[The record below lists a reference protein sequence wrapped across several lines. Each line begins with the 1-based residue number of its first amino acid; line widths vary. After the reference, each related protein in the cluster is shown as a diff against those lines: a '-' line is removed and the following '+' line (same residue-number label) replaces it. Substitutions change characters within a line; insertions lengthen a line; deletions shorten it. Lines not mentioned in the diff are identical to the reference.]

1 MAKTKDLFLN
11 IVANPNMTL
20 EDLANVG
27 ITSENTVLL
36 DRVQYASNERVQ
48 KLFQDPNGNFDEN
61 KFNEWYDLA
70 AQSYNILSNDEV
82 NLNLMDVTA
91 YDVDNIFVDPSK
103 RRAQNE
109 PQVIKL
115 PNPDRLNTSLTRV
128 GKVSQRTLSHDEIAQ
143 TQQVLLN
150 PTEVANGAKPKYGKS
165 PNESWFENFW
175 ETRVMA
181 SWDED
186 GTHIDPVTGQEVT
199 HQKGDLKLNEN
210 GTYYYE
216 NLDGRSVYGKQ
227 VLNKFNTLTT
237 DGSVWNKYDFFD
249 SDDIE
254 QKSIGGSI
262 TKNLA
267 LVGTMFIPYVGWG
280 IAAASV
286 AHQVAGLTATF
297 GKMIA
302 GSDNSTL
309 NAIEGWVKSTDR
321 RNLKTEYAQQN
332 TWCWENFIDL
342 IGDTTA
348 QLREQRAIFK
358 FAPGII
364 KRDFKALDSKKMK
377 QFEDNLAKEYM
388 QNYTNLSF
396 TQLAKL
402 AKQQNPTE
410 WKKQFSLL
418 MTGAKDIASTKA
430 AKATRD
436 YLNSYYKLGEPIAR
450 AYMTAITVQD
460 TFGEAIEAG
469 ASDLEASLLTIGYA
483 AMESALLRTDLG
495 KWIMP
500 ELKADKQRS
509 KIIAKKLLELSPE
522 TREMSKQISR
532 LNGEA
537 KKDWAK
543 RLFNVGKNICKAEY
557 ATASKTFG
565 SVLATGLGEGI
576 EEVSEEALAD
586 FSKSCFNLVQQL
598 QGDDVRLNA
607 WNHNWDWSNAAD
619 RYGMSFF
626 GGIIGGGINAAASDY
641 KVHRDLSEMTSQQAL
656 QQLVYMT
663 RNNELDDFWKTIN
676 KTTLGNKH
684 LSTQLNDDGI
694 GYKPGTKDDNQ
705 DLEAKNFIKK
715 QVSLIESIIN
725 SEGAKLNDSGL
736 LSALIKADPSLQD
749 LDPVK
754 EYRMRALSN
763 SATAGRF
770 LNEFNTIQSD
780 IVKNRLEQNKIINK
794 YGDISS
800 EKYSE
805 EDKQTLKQLG
815 QSLKELQARKDGML
829 KGDRTREYVRDALF
843 EMTHA
848 VKEVWDD
855 WCTEIRYAEFKSG
868 KKYKD
873 LSEPERKQYKEAYEG
888 LKNSN
893 QYAEQIHELANIYE
907 TVATSASAA
916 IMEST
921 KFYDDVKQQQYQ
933 NLVQMNKYTEQ
944 RLNTLLQ
951 ILEDPNKG
959 IEMLQNI
966 LNDDYKSEL
975 LSLSTSPEL
984 QDKINEIR
992 LKTTTTIDAVLQ
1004 DKTPDQLTEK
1014 DKEKINSAKHKEFIN
1029 IRAELFEKTYQD
1041 LLNTSDEFLKA
1052 GFIHPETKNL
1062 LFQTLNALSKFSRMA
1077 QIREEDNA
1085 SLNNVFEDFETKY
1098 YDLDKQIQTK
1108 RDQIDQLPNTPI
1120 LNNIAQFQ
1128 LSTSIDKSAV
1138 DLVTALIKKEND
1150 TSNEIDTFQLDANS
1164 EETFNQARRLLEMY
1178 RSTIVG
1184 ARIDNI
1190 DIDSIVGFN
1199 VTLNELSGEHEQL
1212 ATIDAQTCDLILED
1226 INKLLLRLDYAQEL
1240 NRINSGNKYN
1250 IQNKTALNKQFILFN
1265 KLKTFISILDED
1277 GWSGQE
1283 LDNFKAAIANAT
1295 ELENNSNTKY
1305 EDRNFSLS
1313 PNQKQKIDEESIHI
1327 QHALHELLNKHI
1339 DGNPQSI
1346 EKLSKLLTYDRFKG
1360 LIRPN
1365 TEYLDH
1371 RSVDID
1377 DSAFIWWLCAT
1388 AALDPNQFYN
1398 NYRQIINEET
1408 EGEKPIAP
1416 IPTHELGI
1424 FALTAAI
1431 SNGNMF
1437 NTFGEAIRKSL
1448 INLWDTSDESIREK
1462 INNDFGRGLFYKDSD
1477 KEFFL
1482 NNDFLPYFDNI
1493 LFIEGIAG
1501 SGKTKGVLV
1510 AWSKLMAK
1518 VNPDFIKQKVFFAHT
1533 SKEKAETL
1541 AELTTFE
1548 NNEFYDHDSLLTYM
1562 SNQYVPM
1569 PTNTDGDIIY
1579 QFNKD
1584 VVLVDGVLRS
1594 NWEPNVYDINNVPK
1608 IIIID
1613 EWSHYNQI
1621 EQELMQRFAQ
1631 KYGTTIIT
1639 MGDYDQLTPKAKIT
1653 DVKQYPDGLT
1663 VTPDRNKTS
1672 RVAKFGVSMRTDNEI
1687 KNNNM
1692 YRMLAWKQ
1700 KPESS
1705 IELHYYENENG
1716 IYGDKAY
1723 LIDKDFKDEL
1733 TKIKLDVQKMINTLN
1748 PNEKIGYVFSD
1759 TTSELYK
1766 WLTETVGIAEH
1777 IQPFSDKDAHGRE
1790 AQYYI
1795 IESNRKTEQDTLSYF
1810 ESIYTGITRSEQG
1823 SIVIINPDKVKL
1835 PGKLDKYNQ
1844 NGIFFKSVKDEEML
1858 PNTFTDEGTRAF
1870 SKRRK
1875 NILDKIFADTP
1886 TIPFTIIPRT
1896 PKNIS
1901 IIPDSTEVGTGNLT
1915 IPQVVQQTNVIT
1927 PTFTENTEN
1936 QIAPLASEELPTE
1949 QTGSDSQTLHSIQ
1962 PIEEQSDIEQST
1974 EEILTEEHPIID
1986 NLPAERVQE
1995 PEEQPWIGPL
2005 VKNTKLYDKNTG
2017 ECVCEIVGEKDDKY
2031 NVFYLQESITQFVDK
2046 SYIESE
2052 YSSVQLPQKLYQI
2065 GDIVSYTTNGKSNI
2079 SEIVKIYFNNKW
2091 IYELKDGSIHT
2102 KQELTLV
2109 PKPEENYEIPDTPE
2123 TFDSQQ
2129 NFEELWNEAFSDTF
2143 EYEVPQN
2150 ESDIDFNLQGFTFN
2164 TFYVGDNFDQNDNLK
2179 ETDYDKLRID
2189 NGYGI
2194 SKITGKKSKSD
2205 ILKTL
2210 GQIRRILEFK
2220 NNEQIVNNLQ
2230 YILPNVGS
2238 IRWAFISKTE
2248 IDSPSGHRG
2257 KYGRYNL
2264 PKASLEYMFKPDTN
2278 IPIKTIA
2285 AIIYDKNNNPILEV
2299 PMISLLSPIV
2309 IFKQLNKLQN
2319 KSKLLNDILYIW
2331 NDPKSDLYFKLDTII
2346 KKLKT
2351 GPYNTKG
2358 YQKLKTVLSAWLFTS
2373 NGIKLFDKTW
2383 NLSEKLSNL
2392 GNIYVTQ
2399 RHSELRPE
2407 DDFEATWIDLATHQ
2421 RSDRFISSILMHNTD
2436 KIDGLTLFRPYNPFV
2451 LISDDP
2457 DIDDDTKA
2465 VQRYIKQLQDPTLS
2479 KTVKI
2484 IPVSPPEISVTTYL
2498 KAMRDVLTGTT
2509 KNAPYGNIYTP
2520 YRIWNAILKDS
2531 IISQKVLSQLSEIH
2545 GTPQTSREFI
2555 IDTINKLNEIVINN
2569 PKTSSESN
2577 LMYKTRIAKAQN
2589 EILRQNTENGIVYE
2603 RLRKYLI
2610 EAFYG
2615 QTFGSESYQK
2625 TESEEI
2631 LNDIE
2636 TTCNNAGITG
2646 ILCKPRFASNQ
2657 VGNGIEGI
2665 AYKVKVDD
2673 NNKYHFPGQ
2682 GSYRIYGKIDPCTY
2696 DLNSQEFIDTLN
2708 NFMNNASLGVQIY
2721 TEQNVYN
2728 DYPNM
2733 WKFNDKSDENWY
2745 LPQDVITTFF
2755 RSSKKFEF
2763 DNLLG
2768 RLKLNEY
2775 NNIEQFC
2782 EKYNI
2787 RSNNYKSISH
2797 LTNHLIKL
2805 INEEYANI
2813 NGNFIIKVNNKFKYG
2828 TIPDGSDLKFT
2839 NVEYLQGK
2847 IHLVF
2852 KNTKTNGD
2860 QIIEINNVTDSSFT
2874 YLSEK
2879 NSEEIVPTI
2888 KLEDLQHGLIELENN
2903 NLLKIKSDFSNI
2915 YFPKFKEII
2924 NNDSEILTK
2933 ITQLEEYIN
2942 NVVDEKYSTSKLNL
2956 KKKLH
2961 LLDQNTEMSKNTC
2974 VSPLTIPFK

>member
-20 EDLANVG
+20 EDLASVG
-27 ITSENTVLL
+27 LTSENTVLL
-36 DRVQYASNERVQ
+36 DRAQYASNDRVQ
-48 KLFQDPNGNFDEN
+48 KLFQDVNGNFDEN
-61 KFNEWYDLA
+61 KFNEWYDIA
-70 AQSYNILSNDEV
+70 EKSYNILSNDEV
-82 NLNLMDVTA
+82 NLNLVDVTT

-103 RRAQNE
+103 RRAQNA

-115 PNPDRLNTSLTRV
+115 PNPDRLNTGVTRI
-128 GKVSQRTLSHDEIAQ
+128 GKTSQRVLSRDEIAQ

-150 PTEVANGAKPKYGKS
+150 PSEVAKGKDPIYGKS
-165 PNESWFENFW
+165 PNESWFEDFW

-186 GTHIDPVTGQEVT
+186 GTHIDPVTGQEMS
-199 HQKGDLKLNEN
+199 HKKGDLKLNEN

-227 VLNKFNTLTT
+227 ILNKFNTLTT

-262 TKNLA
+262 AKNLA
-267 LVGTMFIPYVGWG
+267 LVGSMFIPYVGWG

-396 TQLAKL
+396 KDLIKL
-402 AKQQNPTE
+402 AKQQNPAD
-410 WKKQFSLL
+410 WRKQFSLL
-418 MTGAKDIASTKA
+418 MAGAKDIASTKA

-557 ATASKTFG
+557 ATSSKTLG
-565 SVLATGLGEGI
+565 SVLATGVSEGI
-576 EEVSEEALAD
+576 EEISEEVLAD

-641 KVHRDLSEMTSQQAL
+641 KIHRDLSEMTSQQAL

-676 KTTLGNKH
+676 KTTLANKH
-684 LSTQLNDDGI
+684 LSTQLNDDGV

-715 QVSLIESIIN
+715 QVSIIESIIN

-763 SATAGRF
+763 SATAGRV
-770 LNEFNTIQSD
+770 LNEWNTICSD
-780 IVKNRLEQNKIINK
+780 IVKTHLEQNKIINK
-794 YGDISS
+794 YGDVSS

-805 EDKQTLKQLG
+805 EDKRTLKSLNN
-815 QSLKELQARKDGML
+815 SLKELQARKDGIL
-829 KGDRTREYVRDALF
+829 KGERTREYVRDALF

-855 WCTEIRYAEFKSG
+855 WCTEIRYAEIQSG

-873 LSEPERKQYKEAYEG
+873 ISEPERKKYKEAYEE

-907 TVATSASAA
+907 TMSISASKA
-916 IMEST
+916 ITESA
-921 KFYDDVKQQQYQ
+921 KFYEDVRQQQYQ
-933 NLVQMNKYTEQ
+933 NLTRLNSYTEK

-951 ILEDPNKG
+951 VLKNPDKG
-959 IEMLQNI
+959 VDILQNI
-966 LNDDYKSEL
+966 LSDEYKSEL
-975 LSLSTSPEL
+975 LELSTFTDLENEINEIRVNTVN
-984 QDKINEIR
+984 KINEII
-992 LKTTTTIDAVLQ
+992 K
-1004 DKTPDQLTEK
+1004 DKTPEQLTGD
-1014 DKEKINSAKHKEFIN
+1014 DKNQIHVAKFNEAVKIKAV
-1029 IRAELFEKTYQD
+1029 LFEKTYQD

-1062 LFQTLNALSKFSRMA
+1062 LFNALNTLSAFA
-1077 QIREEDNA
+1077 REAENEA
-1085 SLNNVFEDFETKY
+1085 EKAEAENNPDIFFGTDFEAIYSELTNKIIE
-1098 YDLDKQIQTK
+1098 KRTQIN
-1108 RDQIDQLPNTPI
+1108 QLPNTPI
-1120 LNNIAQFQ
+1120 INNIAQFQ
-1128 LSTSIDKSAV
+1128 LSTTIDKSAI
-1138 DLVTALIKKEND
+1138 DLINELIKKED
-1150 TSNEIDTFQLDANS
+1150 DSVKEIDTFQLDVNHA
-1164 EETFNQARRLLEMY
+1164 ETFKQARKLLEMY
-1178 RSTIVG
+1178 RSAIVG
-1184 ARIDNI
+1184 ARMDNI

-1199 VTLNELSGEHEQL
+1199 VTLNELSGANEQL
-1212 ATIDAQTCDLILED
+1212 ATIDAQTSDLILED
-1226 INKLLLRLDYAQEL
+1226 INKLLLRLDYAEEL

-1250 IQNKTALNKQFILFN
+1250 IQNKTALNKQYILFN

-1283 LDNFKAAIANAT
+1283 LDDLKAAIANAN

-1305 EDRNFSLS
+1305 EERNFSLT
-1313 PNQKQKIDEESIHI
+1313 PNQKQKIDEESINI
-1327 QHALHELLNKHI
+1327 QHALHKLLNKHI
-1339 DGNPQSI
+1339 NGSQQSI
-1346 EKLSKLLTYDRFKG
+1346 DKLSKLLTYDRFKG
-1360 LIRPN
+1360 LIRLN
-1365 TEYLDH
+1365 DDYLDH
-1371 RSVDID
+1371 HSNDMD
-1377 DSAFIWWLCAT
+1377 DSAFIWWLCST

-1398 NYRQIINEET
+1398 SYRQIINQENED
-1408 EGEKPIAP
+1408 EKPIAP

-1424 FALTAAI
+1424 FALTAMV

-1437 NTFGEAIRKSL
+1437 GIFGEAIRKSL
-1448 INLWDTSDESIREK
+1448 INLWETSDEATRTQ
-1462 INNDFGRGLFYKDSD
+1462 INTDFGGNLFYQDSD

-1482 NNDFLPYFDNI
+1482 SNDFLPYFDNM

-1518 VNPDFIKQKVFFAHT
+1518 ANPDFVKQKVFFAHT
-1533 SKEKAETL
+1533 SKEKAESL
-1541 AELTTFE
+1541 AKSTTFE

-1562 SNQYVPM
+1562 STQYAPGFV
-1569 PTNTDGDIIY
+1569 NSDGSIIY
-1579 QFNKD
+1579 KFDQD
-1584 VVLVDGVLRS
+1584 VNFVDGVLRS
-1594 NWEPNVYDINNVPK
+1594 NLKVNVYNSEDVPK

-1621 EQELMQRFAQ
+1621 EQDLMQRFAQ
-1631 KYGTTIIT
+1631 KYGTTIIA

-1653 DVKQYPDGLT
+1653 EIKKYPDGLT
-1663 VTPDRNKTS
+1663 VTPDRNKTP
-1672 RVAKFGVSMRTDNEI
+1672 RIAKFGVSMRTDNEI

-1692 YRMLAWKQ
+1692 YRMLTWKK

-1705 IELHYYENENG
+1705 IELHYHENENG

-1723 LIDKDFKDEL
+1723 LIDKDIKEAL
-1733 TKIKLDVQKMINTLN
+1733 EKIKLDVQKMIKTLN
-1748 PNEKIGYVFSD
+1748 PNEKIGYVFSN
-1759 TTSELYK
+1759 TNSELYK

-1777 IQPFSDKDAHGRE
+1777 IQAFSDKDAHGRE

-1795 IESNRKTEQDTLSYF
+1795 IESNRKSDQDALSHF

-1823 SIVIINPDKVKL
+1823 SIVILNKEKIKTTEKV
-1835 PGKLDKYNQ
+1835 DKYNK
-1844 NGIFFKSVKDEEML
+1844 NGILFKTVVDTEML
-1858 PNTFTDEGTRAF
+1858 PNTFTDEGTRVF

-1875 NILDKIFADTP
+1875 AILDNIFKDEPIT
-1886 TIPFTIIPRT
+1886 PFTIIPRT
-1896 PKNIS
+1896 PKDVS
-1901 IIPDSTEVGTGNLT
+1901 IVPDPTEVGVGDLT
-1915 IPQVVQQTNVIT
+1915 LPQVVQQTNVT
-1927 PTFTENTEN
+1927 
-1936 QIAPLASEELPTE
+1936 AVAK
-1949 QTGSDSQTLHSIQ
+1949 
-1962 PIEEQSDIEQST
+1962 PIEESKPETEKQST
-1974 EEILTEEHPIID
+1974 ENFTTPAILPTVVEQVEEPIVEETVETLPTVTEQAELETN
-1986 NLPAERVQE
+1986 NLPPERVN
-1995 PEEQPWIGPL
+1995 EEEEVSWVGPL
-2005 VKNTKLYDKNTG
+2005 AKNTKLYNKNTG
-2017 ECVCEIVGEKDDKY
+2017 ELIGEIIGEKDDTY
-2031 NVFYLQESITQFVDK
+2031 CVQYWDPERVDYVNK
-2046 SYIESE
+2046 STVESE
-2052 YSSVQLPQKLYQI
+2052 YRLEPLPSSLYQI
-2065 GDIVSYTTNGKSNI
+2065 GDTVSYTVDNKKEI
-2079 SEIVKIYFNNKW
+2079 SEIIEKYFDNEWKYKLSN
-2091 IYELKDGSIHT
+2091 GSE
-2102 KQELTLV
+2102 KLESELTFI
-2109 PKPEENYEIPDTPE
+2109 PIPNENYEIPDTPE
-2123 TFDSQQ
+2123 TFESQK
-2129 NFEELWNEAFSDTF
+2129 NFEDLWDEAFEQDI
-2143 EYEVPQN
+2143 EEVQPMIN
-2150 ESDIDFNLQGFTFN
+2150 SDIDFNLQGFTFN
-2164 TFYVGDNFDQNDNLK
+2164 TFYVGDNFDDNGNLIL
-2179 ETDYDKLRID
+2179 TDYDKLRID

-2194 SKITGKKSKSD
+2194 QKITGKTSKAD
-2205 ILKTL
+2205 ILDTL
-2210 GQIRRILEFK
+2210 GKIRRRLEFENDK
-2220 NNEQIVNNLQ
+2220 QIVTSLKP
-2230 YILPNVGS
+2230 ILSQNVGK

-2248 IDSPSGHRG
+2248 KEDGHSG
-2257 KYGRYNL
+2257 KFGRYNL
-2264 PKASLEYMFKPDTN
+2264 PKASLEYMLKEDKN
-2278 IPIKTIA
+2278 IPIKTIS
-2285 AIIYDKNNNPILEV
+2285 AIIYDKNDVPILEV
-2299 PMISLLSPIV
+2299 PMISLLSPMV
-2309 IFKQLNKLQN
+2309 IFKQLNRIPN
-2319 KSKLLNDILYIW
+2319 KSNELNDILNIW
-2331 NDPKSDLYFKLDTII
+2331 NNPNKSLYDKLEEITQ
-2346 KKLKT
+2346 KLNT
-2351 GPYNTKG
+2351 STYNRNG
-2358 YQKLKTVLSAWLFTS
+2358 YQKLNTILKLWLFTS
-2373 NGIKLFDKTW
+2373 NGIKFFDKNW
-2383 NLSEKLSNL
+2383 NLSEKLTNL
-2392 GNIYVTQ
+2392 GNIYVTE

-2407 DDFEATWIDLATHQ
+2407 DDFKASWINLSEHQ
-2421 RSDRFISSILMHNTD
+2421 RTDRFISSILMNNTGQIGD
-2436 KIDGLTLFRPYNPFV
+2436 LKLFRPYTPYV

-2457 DIDDDTKA
+2457 QINSNRKA
-2465 VQRYIKQLQDPTLS
+2465 VQRYIAQLNDPSLP
-2479 KTVKI
+2479 KTVKA
-2484 IPVSPPEISVTTYL
+2484 IPVSPPEVSVTTYL
-2498 KAMRDVLTGTT
+2498 RAMRDVLIKKT

-2520 YRIWNAILKDS
+2520 YRIWDAILKHPNGEE
-2531 IISQKVLSQLSEIH
+2531 ILTRLISGENVKQSSQ
-2545 GTPQTSREFI
+2545 EFVRT
-2555 IDTINKLNEIVINN
+2555 TIQKLNDVIINN
-2569 PKTSSESN
+2569 PKKRDESN
-2577 LMYKTRIAKAQN
+2577 LVYKTRISTLQN
-2589 EILRQNTENGIVYE
+2589 EILRQNTKEGIVYE

-2610 EAFYG
+2610 ETFYNKV
-2615 QTFGSESYQK
+2615 FGEDDKVES
-2625 TESEEI
+2625 SEI
-2631 LNDIE
+2631 LEKIQDICDK
-2636 TTCNNAGITG
+2636 TGITG
-2646 ILCKPRFASNQ
+2646 VLCKPRFAPNQ
-2657 VGNGIEGI
+2657 VGKAIEGV
-2665 AYKVKVDD
+2665 AYEVKVDD

-2682 GSYRIYGKIDPCTY
+2682 GSYRIYGKIDPSTY
-2696 DLNSQEFIDTLN
+2696 DLNSISFINILN
-2708 NFMNNASLGVQIY
+2708 KFAKDASKGVRIY
-2721 TEQNVYN
+2721 YN
-2728 DYPNM
+2728 KDEYKYFPNM
-2733 WKFNDKSDENWY
+2733 WRFEDKSDEDNY
-2745 LPQDVITTFF
+2745 LPQNTATRFF
-2755 RSSKKFEF
+2755 QSVKGKEF
-2763 DNLLG
+2763 NELIG
-2768 RLKLNEY
+2768 RLGISDY
-2775 NNIEQFC
+2775 NSLGQFYDRY
-2782 EKYNI
+2782 EIGNTT
-2787 RSNNYKSISH
+2787 YKSESELI
-2797 LTNHLIKL
+2797 NDLIKL
-2805 INEEYANI
+2805 INRDYLNI

-2828 TIPDGSDLKFT
+2828 TLPDSSDLKFKSY
-2839 NVEYLQGK
+2839 ESQQGK
-2847 IHLVF
+2847 ILLHFDNV
-2852 KNTKTNGD
+2852 KTNIPQTI
-2860 QIIEINNVTDSSFT
+2860 QIDNITESDFN

-2879 NSEEIVPTI
+2879 PQQENVSTITIETLKSGLEQLKNNKILKTTFTKHFSEFD
-2888 KLEDLQHGLIELENN
+2888 K
-2903 NLLKIKSDFSNI
+2903 
-2915 YFPKFKEII
+2915 II
-2924 NNDSEILTK
+2924 NNSIDDTLIKVNKLKSYIENNITLFSRNAVLTA
-2933 ITQLEEYIN
+2933 
-2942 NVVDEKYSTSKLNL
+2942 LNL
-2956 KKKLH
+2956 S
-2961 LLDQNTEMSKNTC
+2961 DQNTEMSKDICAT
-2974 VSPLTIPFK
+2974 PIKIKFK